1 MLRCDAEAVKIEC
14 PGTGNRDEMG
24 KQPMDAI
31 ASVIDK
37 ALNILATMRIADVI
51 DILIVAY
58 LIYEG
63 IWLVRRTNSY
73 NLTKGLAFLLL
84 VWALAEVFRLNMISS
99 LLRKA
104 VELGLI
110 VLVILFQPE
119 LRRLLERMGS
129 SLTTNRVIGGPTM
142 ETAIAQTV
150 LACKEMS
157 ESRTGALIIFERN
170 VKLNV
175 IMGTG
180 TIVNADVSAELLK
193 NMFFNKAPLHDGAVI
208 IRDGRLAAAG
218 CVLPLTQSTNLS
230 KELGMRHRAGIGL
243 SEQSDAVV
251 VIVSEET
258 GAISMAV
265 DGMLKRHL
273 SAPTLDKLLHSELVV
288 EEEKKS
294 RGSAFLTMITNRFK
308 RNKDEETKSH
318 S

>member
-1 MLRCDAEAVKIEC
+1 
-14 PGTGNRDEMG
+14 
-24 KQPMDAI
+24 MDAI
-31 ASVIDK
+31 TSVIGK
-37 ALNILATMRIADVI
+37 AWNILSTMRIFDLI

-58 LIYEG
+58 LIYRAIG
-63 IWLVRRTNSY
+63 LVRRTNLY
-73 NLTKGLAFLLL
+73 NLTKGLVVLLA
-84 VWALAEVFRLNMISS
+84 VWALAEVFSLHMISS
-99 LLRKA
+99 LLRKT

-129 SLTTNRVIGGPTM
+129 SLSTNRSNASPVL

-150 LACKEMS
+150 LACGEMS
-157 ESRTGALIIFERN
+157 LSKTGALIIFERN
-170 VKLNV
+170 IRLNTV
-175 IMGTG
+175 IATG
-180 TIVNADVSAELLK
+180 TIVNADVSAELIK

-251 VIVSEET
+251 GIGSEET

-273 SAPTLDKLLHSELVV
+273 SAATLDKLLRSELIV
-288 EEEKKS
+288 EEEKKPT
-294 RGSAFLTMITNRFK
+294 GLAAVWQGLVK
-308 RNKDEETKSH
+308 RVKGDRHEKAEKTL
-318 S
+318 